1 MASGTPLKQVKIVNA
16 GELPFAAK
24 IKVKKG
30 QTPQEAMKEY
40 RQKQKQEKK
49 KKKKEEEAS

>member
-1 MASGTPLKQVKIVNA
+1 MASGIPLKQVRIVNA

-30 QTPQEAMKEY
+30 QTPQEAMEEY
-40 RQKQKQEKK
+40 RQKQKQEKM
-49 KKKKEEEAS
+49 KKEEEAS